1 MDSVAALDCVAVL
14 DGVAKLDGAADEAG
28 VLGACVFVSAGGGAA
43 RLPLACGTFGCTA
56 LACGAL
62 GCAMFDGIA
71 LVVGCCVVCCENC
84 DVVC

>member
-1 MDSVAALDCVAVL
+1 MEGVEALGCVAALGCVVEL
-14 DGVAKLDGAADEAG
+14 GGVAKLDGAAEEAG
-28 VLGACVFVSAGGGAA
+28 ALGACVFLSTGDVSA

-71 LVVGCCVVCCENC
+71 
-84 DVVC
+84 